1 LQIKTALSFLLRGGK
16 LGGGE
21 SQALTVVER
30 AVFICKKRRKKHESR
45 IAVGVR
51 GSKENWREG

>member
-1 LQIKTALSFLLRGGK
+1 VALRGGK

-30 AVFICKKRRKKHESR
+30 TVFICKKRRKKHESR